1 MMIEALLLRGILKYI
16 LTQAQ
21 ALIDQKYLLT
31 SESLWSRTDLY
42 FLESQELLTAS
53 PESEE

>member
-1 MMIEALLLRGILKYI
+1 MMIEALLLQGILKYI

-21 ALIDQKYLLT
+21 ALIDQNYFLT